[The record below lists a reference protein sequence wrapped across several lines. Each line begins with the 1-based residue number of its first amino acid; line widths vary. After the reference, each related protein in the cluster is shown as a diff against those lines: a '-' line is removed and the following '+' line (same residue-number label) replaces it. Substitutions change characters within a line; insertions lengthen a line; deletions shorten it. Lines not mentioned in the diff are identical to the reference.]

1 MQPRR
6 SLECVARAVR
16 RGDRGK
22 PFRGRT
28 IVKERVLFVD
38 DEPNVLDG
46 IRRQLRNRV
55 DLETATSG
63 AAGLDMIRAQ
73 GPFAVVVSDMRMP
86 EMDGARFL
94 AQVNALAPQ
103 TVRMVLSG
111 QADLESTIAAVNEGR
126 VFRFLLKPCSSE
138 TLLGV
143 IQNGIDQYRLINA
156 EKHLLENTLNATVK
170 VLVSVL
176 GLINPAA
183 QRRAAQ
189 IQRYAESGA
198 AALRVL
204 PGMWQYHLAAMIS
217 QLGCITLPP
226 ELLARAY
233 GGQALSNEE
242 RRLYESHPEIASK
255 LLGTIPR
262 LEAVAGMVAGQMQ
275 IPAHDVA
282 AGDPAGWNPEK
293 IGAAILWAAVRF
305 DHHVSQGRIPEQA
318 AQLVNQAAPGLPAVI
333 TQAMV
338 KAVADDSG
346 LVMTRSV
353 ALRELEI
360 GMNIEADVMSAR
372 GIRLV
377 PRGTE
382 VTAAVLERL
391 KAVAGGV
398 GVAEPIRVSVKV
410 VD

>member
-1 MQPRR
+1 MR
-6 SLECVARAVR
+6 
-16 RGDRGK
+16 
-22 PFRGRT
+22 
-28 IVKERVLFVD
+28 ERVLFVD

-63 AAGLDMIRAQ
+63 AAGLEMIRAQ

-94 AQVNALAPQ
+94 AQVNTLAPQ

-126 VFRFLLKPCSSE
+126 VFRFLLKPCNSE

-170 VLVSVL
+170 VLVNVL

-198 AALRVL
+198 AALGLL

-226 ELLARAY
+226 DLLARAY

-242 RRLYESHPEIASK
+242 RRLFESHPEIASK

-275 IPAHDVA
+275 TPA
-282 AGDPAGWNPEK
+282 AGTLDGDPSTWKPEK
-293 IGAAILWAAVRF
+293 VGAAILWAAIKF
-305 DHHVSQGRIPEQA
+305 DHHVSQGRIPDQA
-318 AQLVNQAAPGLPAVI
+318 AQLVNQAAPGLPPAI

-338 KAVADDSG
+338 KTLSDDSG

-353 ALRELEI
+353 TLRDLEI
-360 GMNIEADVMSAR
+360 GMTIDADVMSAR

-382 VTAAVLERL
+382 VTATVLERL
-391 KAVAGGV
+391 KAVASGV

>member
-1 MQPRR
+1 
-6 SLECVARAVR
+6 
-16 RGDRGK
+16 
-22 PFRGRT
+22 
-28 IVKERVLFVD
+28 
-38 DEPNVLDG
+38 
-46 IRRQLRNRV
+46 
-55 DLETATSG
+55 
-63 AAGLDMIRAQ
+63 
-73 GPFAVVVSDMRMP
+73 
-86 EMDGARFL
+86 
-94 AQVNALAPQ
+94 
-103 TVRMVLSG
+103 
-111 QADLESTIAAVNEGR
+111 
-126 VFRFLLKPCSSE
+126 VFRFLLKPCNSE

-170 VLVSVL
+170 VLVNVL

-198 AALRVL
+198 AVLGLL
-204 PGMWQYHLAAMIS
+204 PGLWQYHLAAMIS

-242 RRLYESHPEIASK
+242 RRLFESHPEIASK

-275 IPAHDVA
+275 TPA
-282 AGDPAGWNPEK
+282 AGTLDGDPSTWKPEK
-293 IGAAILWAAVRF
+293 AGAAILWAAIKF

-318 AQLVNQAAPGLPAVI
+318 AQLVNQAAPGLPPAI
-333 TQAMV
+333 MQAMV
-338 KAVADDSG
+338 KTLSDDSG

-353 ALRELEI
+353 TLRDLEI
-360 GMNIEADVMSAR
+360 GMTIDADVMSAR

-382 VTAAVLERL
+382 VTATVLERL
-391 KAVAGGV
+391 KAVASGV